1 MVVLSV
7 HVLQLHS
14 NEPRNECVFASH
26 VWFLVD
32 FLSPRMSPFW
42 KVTSHYLLKHCLS
55 TLSMLSS
62 IYFRIIPL
70 DTSLPTHKS
79 TLQLCLIL
87 LSCVERA
94 LRGWTLVVMLYPI
107 LPESKNLF
115 LHHTV
120 FFFSFICCVIWFS
133 NLGLWTRPVRILCD
147 QARDQY
153 WGLIYLRVVPRP
165 QICVK
170 VFIFKNPEGLKLS
183 SSPLCQWGFCLVPVT
198 LGPLALFWSQL
209 LPWFRSTSPSKS
221 NCTSAPACLI
231 SLRD

>member
-1 MVVLSV
+1 MSNLTKLCWKSSKRLNSSSYAVS
-7 HVLQLHS
+7 HS
-14 NEPRNECVFASH
+14 TWIQKSIS
-26 VWFLVD
+26 
-32 FLSPRMSPFW
+32 SPYCFFFFFF
-42 KVTSHYLLKHCLS
+42 YLL
-55 TLSMLSS
+55 
-62 IYFRIIPL
+62 
-70 DTSLPTHKS
+70 
-79 TLQLCLIL
+79 
-87 LSCVERA
+87 
-94 LRGWTLVVMLYPI
+94 
-107 LPESKNLF
+107 
-115 LHHTV
+115 
-120 FFFSFICCVIWFS
+120 FICCVIWVS